1 MNLMTAVKTCIGKY
15 ATFSGRAQRS
25 EFWWFVLFAWLGTI
39 ILSMVDST
47 LFGTVV
53 TTSNGFSASTNTPI
67 FSGIFSLAIL
77 IPSIAV
83 GIRRMHDTDRSGWWM
98 FIVLVPILGFILYIV
113 WQASKGT
120 HGQNR
125 FGNDP
130 LGGSNDGGDFA
141 QSSIPS
147 VDN

>member
-1 MNLMTAVKTCIGKY
+1 MDFKTAVKTCFSKY

-25 EFWWFVLFAWLGTI
+25 EFWWFVLFAWLGS
-39 ILSMVDST
+39 ILLSVVDST

-53 TTSNGFSASTNTPI
+53 TTSNGFSASTSTPI
-67 FSGIFSLAIL
+67 FSGIFSLAVL

-83 GIRRMHDTDRSGWWM
+83 GIRRMHDCDRSGWWM
-98 FIVLVPILGFILYIV
+98 LIVLVPILGFILYIV

-120 HGQNR
+120 HGENR
-125 FGNDP
+125 FGSDP
-130 LGGSNDGGDFA
+130 KGGSNGGGGFS
-141 QSSIPS
+141 QSSIPN